1 VTRHVLDIDDLTPD
15 ELATVLD
22 LSERETW
29 PHPLDGKGVA
39 LIFEKPSA
47 RTRNATEM
55 AVVQLGGYPLTMR
68 GDEVGFDVR
77 ESVEDIAR
85 TMSCYH
91 AAIAARVFRH
101 EVVERL
107 ARASSIPVVNL
118 LSDRSHPMQ
127 ALADLL
133 TMRQEFGPLE
143 GRTLAYVGDANN
155 VCRSLLLGA
164 TMLGMKTRVAS
175 PVGYGLGAVDV
186 DRLRVVG
193 SEPALTTRPIE
204 AVGGADVVYTD
215 VWVSMGQED
224 ERDTRLRQFEG
235 FGVDDAL
242 MTHAA
247 NNAIFLH
254 CLPAK
259 RGYEVSDDVI
269 DGPQSRVWQQAANRM
284 HTARGLLLWLFAHE
298 RDEAD
303 PMSRRPT

>member
-1 VTRHVLDIDDLTPD
+1 MIRHVLDIEDLSVD
-15 ELATVLD
+15 ELSAVLD
-22 LSERETW
+22 LSEPTTW
-29 PHPLDGKGVA
+29 PRPLVGKGVA
-39 LIFEKPSA
+39 LVFEKPSA

-55 AVVQLGGYPLTMR
+55 AVAQLGGYPLTMR

-77 ESVEDIAR
+77 ESVEDIGR
-85 TMSCYH
+85 TLSCYH
-91 AAIAARVFRH
+91 SAIAARVFRH
-101 EVVERL
+101 EVVQRL
-107 ARASSIPVVNL
+107 AHASSVPVINL

-133 TMRQEFGPLE
+133 TMRQELGPLE

-175 PVGYGLGAVDV
+175 PAGYGLDPVDV
-186 DRLRVVG
+186 DRLRIVG
-193 SEPALTTRPIE
+193 AEPALTTRPIE

-224 ERDTRLRQFEG
+224 ERETRLRQFEG
-235 FGVDDAL
+235 FGIDDKL

-247 NNAIFLH
+247 NAAIFLH

-259 RGYEVSDDVI
+259 RGYEVFDDVL

-284 HTARGLLLWLFAHE
+284 HTARGLLLWLF
-298 RDEAD
+298 
-303 PMSRRPT
+303 S

>member
-1 VTRHVLDIDDLTPD
+1 VSRHILDIDDFTAD
-15 ELATVLD
+15 ELASVLD
-22 LSERETW
+22 LSERTTW

-107 ARASSIPVVNL
+107 ARASAVPVINL

-133 TMRQEFGPLE
+133 TMRQEFGQLD

-155 VCRSLLLGA
+155 VCRSLLLAA
-164 TMLGMKTRVAS
+164 TMLGMKVRVAS
-175 PVGYGLGAVDV
+175 PDGYGL
-186 DRLRVVG
+186 
-193 SEPALTTRPIE
+193 
-204 AVGGADVVYTD
+204 
-215 VWVSMGQED
+215 
-224 ERDTRLRQFEG
+224 
-235 FGVDDAL
+235 
-242 MTHAA
+242 
-247 NNAIFLH
+247 
-254 CLPAK
+254 
-259 RGYEVSDDVI
+259 
-269 DGPQSRVWQQAANRM
+269 SRSTSISCVTWA
-284 HTARGLLLWLFAHE
+284 
-298 RDEAD
+298 
-303 PMSRRPT
+303 PTPR

>member
-1 VTRHVLDIDDLTPD
+1 VPVI
-15 ELATVLD
+15 
-22 LSERETW
+22 
-29 PHPLDGKGVA
+29 
-39 LIFEKPSA
+39 
-47 RTRNATEM
+47 NA
-55 AVVQLGGYPLTMR
+55 
-68 GDEVGFDVR
+68 
-77 ESVEDIAR
+77 
-85 TMSCYH
+85 
-91 AAIAARVFRH
+91 
-101 EVVERL
+101 
-107 ARASSIPVVNL
+107 
-118 LSDRSHPMQ
+118 LSDTHHPCQ

-133 TMRQEFGPLE
+133 TLRRHFGRLA
-143 GRTLAYVGDANN
+143 GLKLAYVGDANN
-155 VCRSLLLGA
+155 VCRSLLMGA

-175 PVGYGLGAVDV
+175 PAGYGLDAGDV

-215 VWVSMGQED
+215 VWVSMGQEA

-259 RGYEVSDDVI
+259 RGYEVSDDVV

-284 HTARGLLLWLFAHE
+284 HTARGVLLWLF
-298 RDEAD
+298 R
-303 PMSRRPT
+303 

>member
-1 VTRHVLDIDDLTPD
+1 MIRHVLDIEDLSVD
-15 ELATVLD
+15 ELSAVLD
-22 LSERETW
+22 LSEQTTW
-29 PHPLDGKGVA
+29 PRPLVGKGVA
-39 LIFEKPSA
+39 LVFEKPSA

-55 AVVQLGGYPLTMR
+55 AVAQLGGYPLTMR

-77 ESVEDIAR
+77 ESVEDIGR
-85 TMSCYH
+85 TLSCYH
-91 AAIAARVFRH
+91 SAIAARVFRH
-101 EVVERL
+101 EVVQRL
-107 ARASSIPVVNL
+107 AYASSVPVINL

-133 TMRQEFGPLE
+133 TMRQELGPLE

-175 PVGYGLGAVDV
+175 PVGYGLDPVDV
-186 DRLRVVG
+186 DRLRIVG
-193 SEPALTTRPIE
+193 AEPALTTRPIE

-224 ERDTRLRQFEG
+224 ERETRLRQFEG
-235 FGVDDAL
+235 FGIDDKL

-247 NNAIFLH
+247 NDAIFLH

-259 RGYEVSDDVI
+259 RGYEVFDDVL

-284 HTARGLLLWLFAHE
+284 HTARGLLLWLFN
-298 RDEAD
+298 EAD
-303 PMSRRPT
+303 Q

>member
-1 VTRHVLDIDDLTPD
+1 VSRHILDIDDFTAD
-15 ELATVLD
+15 ELASVLD
-22 LSERETW
+22 LSERTTW

-107 ARASSIPVVNL
+107 ARASSVPVVNL

-133 TMRQEFGPLE
+133 TMRQEFGRLD

-175 PVGYGLGAVDV
+175 PAGYGLGAADV
-186 DRLRVVG
+186 DRLRMFG
-193 SEPALTTRPIE
+193 SEPALTTSPIE

-224 ERDTRLRQFEG
+224 ERETRLRQFEG

-259 RGYEVSDDVI
+259 RGYEVSDDVV

-284 HTARGLLLWLFAHE
+284 HTARGVLLWLFGSAQ
-298 RDEAD
+298 
-303 PMSRRPT
+303 

>member
-1 VTRHVLDIDDLTPD
+1 MTRHVLDVDDLTVA
-15 ELATVLD
+15 ELNAVLD
-22 LSERETW
+22 LSERATW
-29 PHPLDGKGVA
+29 PRPLAGQGVA
-39 LIFEKPSA
+39 LVFEKQSA

-55 AVVQLGGYPLTMR
+55 AVVQLGGHPLTMR

-85 TMSCYH
+85 TLSCYH
-91 AAIAARVFRH
+91 SAIAARVYDH
-101 EVVERL
+101 AVVQRL
-107 ARASSIPVVNL
+107 AHASSVPVINL

-133 TMRQEFGPLE
+133 TMRQELGQLD
-143 GRTLAYVGDANN
+143 GRTLAYIGDANN

-164 TMLGMKTRVAS
+164 SMFGMKIRVAS
-175 PVGYGLGAVDV
+175 PTGYGLSDADVDV
-186 DRLRVVG
+186 LRAVG
-193 SEPALTTRPIE
+193 TEPALTTRPIE

-215 VWVSMGQED
+215 VWVSMGQEH

-235 FGVDDAL
+235 FGVDEHL
-242 MTHAA
+242 MSHAG

-259 RGYEVSDDVI
+259 RGYEVSDEVV

-284 HTARGLLLWLFAHE
+284 HTARGLLLWLFTATGQAHE
-298 RDEAD
+298 
-303 PMSRRPT
+303 